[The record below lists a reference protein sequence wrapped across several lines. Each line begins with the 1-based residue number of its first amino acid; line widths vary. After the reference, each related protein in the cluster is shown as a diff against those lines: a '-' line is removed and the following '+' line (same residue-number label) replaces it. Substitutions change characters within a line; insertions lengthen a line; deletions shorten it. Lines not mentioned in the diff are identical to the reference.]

1 MTTDLPKLSGLP
13 PRAVWRAR
21 GGRLW
26 PIQNQK
32 PPGWFLLGA
41 VDSAEK
47 VVGRARS
54 CLVLPGPAR
63 SCRPL
68 RGSRCFRP
76 APGCWLGG
84 AARGPLAGGWGCGPR
99 GGALAW
105 RLWARRGGWRFWP
118 FPGRSTAYSA
128 LTG

>member
-41 VDSAEK
+41 VDSAGK
-47 VVGRARS
+47 VVGPARS
-54 CLVLPGPAR
+54 CLVLPGPAGLSAVLGVSAPPR
-63 SCRPL
+63 VVGWGGL
-68 RGSRCFRP
+68 RGARLRG
-76 APGCWLGG
+76 AGGAGRGAGRWPGGCGRGG
-84 AARGPLAGGWGCGPR
+84 AAGVSGHFPAGPR
-99 GGALAW
+99 
-105 RLWARRGGWRFWP
+105 R
-118 FPGRSTAYSA
+118 TQH
-128 LTG
+128 